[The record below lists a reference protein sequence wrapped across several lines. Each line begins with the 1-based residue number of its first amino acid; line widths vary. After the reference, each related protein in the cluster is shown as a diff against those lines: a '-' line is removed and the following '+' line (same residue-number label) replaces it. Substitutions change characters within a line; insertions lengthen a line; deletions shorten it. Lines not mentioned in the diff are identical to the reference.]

1 MLGIDVLHDRTE
13 HGVLDA
19 VNGTK
24 QVLDDVEPFVTRG
37 QKRDGPQVRAF
48 DAVDAIAAG
57 SGTPGE
63 HLLGLRTKNGWI
75 GNFLPD
81 VPR

>member
-24 QVLDDVEPFVTRG
+24 QVLDDVEAFVTRG
-37 QKRDGPQVRAF
+37 QERDGPQVRAF
-48 DAVDAIAAG
+48 DTVDALAAG
-57 SGTPGE
+57 GARVDGAPGQ
-63 HLLGLRTKNGWI
+63 L
-75 GNFLPD
+75 LPD
-81 VPR
+81 A